1 MIIAFTGA
9 SGSGKTTLINTLKE
23 WNFLKSKKIIVKKE
37 DDFFTFEV
45 IRFLLGD
52 RLFTK
57 YKEKKFFDK
66 KEDFVGSK
74 VFSSLVYWFYPIV
87 VYLELLWLHI
97 VYSIIFKNHVL
108 LSDRY
113 VYDYI
118 VTFKKVLNI
127 YNPIAKVLLNNF
139 PKPYLTFYLKISKR
153 TAVERNKNNIKGK
166 ITASPLHHERIVEE
180 YTSLATKNKLLPIN
194 AEASFQNVR
203 REIERHILAKS
214 KLSSVASIAISG
226 IDGVGKTTACNNLSA
241 LAEKVGIPSKV
252 VHFYHVSLLHK
263 LLGRGRGSR
272 NKPSSIPK
280 NKSFTWALLNFIDSY
295 IQYFYFINKYRG
307 SLIIFDRYFHDYLV
321 SFKYRNVPNPNF
333 FNRLIIKPGK
343 SFILL
348 TKPAS
353 AQKRTGDA
361 LPGEYFNNMHAI
373 YSKIARGQK
382 QKVIHVDKKTPDKV
396 VDEIIRSI

>member
-37 DDFFTFEV
+37 DDFLTFEV

-52 RLFTK
+52 KLFTR
-57 YKEKKFFDK
+57 YKEEKFFDK
-66 KEDFVGSK
+66 KEASVGTK
-74 VFSSLVYWFYPIV
+74 VFSFLVYWFYPIV

-97 VYSIIFKNHVL
+97 VYSIIFKSHVL

-139 PKPYLTFYLKISKR
+139 PKPYLTFYLKISKK

-166 ITASPLHHERIVEE
+166 ITASPLHHEKVVEE
-180 YTSLATKNKLLPIN
+180 YASLALKNELLPIN
-194 AEASFQNVR
+194 AEANFQDVK
-203 REIERHILAKS
+203 REIERYILAKS

-226 IDGVGKTTACNNLSA
+226 IDGAGKTTACNNLGVLS
-241 LAEKVGIPSKV
+241 EKVGIPSKV

-263 LLGRGRGSR
+263 LLGKKGGSR
-272 NKPSSIPK
+272 HKPPTTPK
-280 NKSFTWALLNFIDSY
+280 NKSFIWALLNFIDSY

-321 SFKYRNVPNPNF
+321 SFGYRNVPTLNF
-333 FNRLIIKPGK
+333 FNRLIIKPDK

-348 TKPAS
+348 TEPTS
-353 AQKRTGDA
+353 AQKRTNDA
-361 LPGEYFNNMHAI
+361 LPGEYFNNVHAL
-373 YSKIARGQK
+373 YSKIARGQN
-382 QKVIHVDKKTPDKV
+382 QKVIQVDKKTPDEI
-396 VDEIIRSI
+396 VDEIIKSI